1 MKTFFSFFLLFLL
14 IWNSSAQTPEILPPN
29 YIQSVEF
36 LGNAEFSGIPIIG
49 LGQSISL
56 KFDDL
61 IGDEANYY
69 YKITHHNFDWT
80 PSDLSKNEYLSG
92 FDQMRIR
99 NFKNSFNTLQIYTHY
114 KLNIPNSDTR
124 ALKVSGN
131 YMLEIYDEQD
141 EVVFSRRF
149 IVYETLAGISAEVKR
164 SRDLKHINTRQV
176 INFSVISGDNLNIKN
191 PDQNIHTLIFKN
203 DNLQNSIYDLNP
215 QYRMGHEL
223 IYRYD
228 QESSFNGGNE
238 FLYFDTK
245 DIRGTNVNIRR
256 IEMGD
261 IYEVYLYTDRVRANE
276 VYTYQPDING
286 AFVINTLQGRNP
298 NIEGEYTWVHF
309 SLKNDQPLM
318 EGEELHIYGGFN
330 NFALDESTLLT
341 YNSKSGL
348 YEGKRLF
355 KQGFYNYTYVLRQ
368 QDGSIDEGF
377 ISGNFDKTENQYTI
391 LAYYRAPGARY
402 DRVIGAGSANSKD
415 ITN

>member
-176 INFSVISGDNLNIKN
+176 INFSVISGDNLSIKN

-298 NIEGEYTWVHF
+298 NTEGEYTWVHF

-391 LAYYRAPGARY
+391 LAYYRAPGGRY